1 MQKDTINFILKLIGF
16 SFLLCTVH
24 YYIFIIFFS
33 DLDLYLPI
41 WAIYLFNAILVLVV
55 YLMIN
60 HKASTDSSK
69 IYNTFLVLTMVKMA
83 LAVVFLLPLFAGKSE
98 HARVE
103 VINFFLPYF
112 IFLIFEIKMLS
123 KFLKNQ

>member
-1 MQKDTINFILKLIGF
+1 M
-16 SFLLCTVH
+16 
-24 YYIFIIFFS
+24 
-33 DLDLYLPI
+33 PI